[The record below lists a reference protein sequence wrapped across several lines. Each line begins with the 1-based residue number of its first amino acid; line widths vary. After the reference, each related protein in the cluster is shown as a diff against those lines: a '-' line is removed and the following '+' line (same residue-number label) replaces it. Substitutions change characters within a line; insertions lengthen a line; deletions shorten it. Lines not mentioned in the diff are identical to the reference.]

1 MATLVAGALA
11 TEPLAAQTPAATRPN
26 LSDHGTFEIFAA
38 GKSLGTEK
46 FDIHVRSEQIE
57 AQGEVH
63 LRIEQDGKTMEV
75 RTSPSLTLDPQL
87 RPLSYTW
94 SQKGSE
100 SSQLNI
106 DFHASPV
113 RARYKTVNGQEDRR
127 DFKLTKDVVVL
138 DDNVLHHYQLA
149 VARYD
154 QTKGGK
160 QTFHAFIPQ
169 EALPGVITVELAG
182 VEPVSVEGTTLNLR
196 HFILTTELARVDL
209 WVDDQAHLQVVSV
222 PAAQFQAVRK
232 K

>member
-1 MATLVAGALA
+1 VAGALA
-11 TEPLAAQTPAATRPN
+11 AAPLAAQAPTPAAPDLN
-26 LSDHGTFEIFAA
+26 DHGIFDIYAA

-46 FDIHVRSEQIE
+46 FDIHVRPEQIE
-57 AQGEVH
+57 AQGEIH
-63 LRIEQDGKTMEV
+63 LRMEQGGKTMEV
-75 RTSPSLTLDPQL
+75 RTSSDLVLDPQL

-100 SSQLNI
+100 SSQLSI
-106 DFHASPV
+106 DFRSSPV
-113 RARYKTVNGQEDRR
+113 RTRYKTVSGQEDRR
-127 DFKLTKDVVVL
+127 DFKLVKDVVVL

-169 EALPGVITVELAG
+169 EALPGVITVEQTG
-182 VEPVSVEGTTLNLR
+182 VEPVSLEGTTLNLR
-196 HFILTTELARVDL
+196 HVIVTTELARVDL
-209 WVDDQAHLQVVSV
+209 YVDDQAHLQVVSV